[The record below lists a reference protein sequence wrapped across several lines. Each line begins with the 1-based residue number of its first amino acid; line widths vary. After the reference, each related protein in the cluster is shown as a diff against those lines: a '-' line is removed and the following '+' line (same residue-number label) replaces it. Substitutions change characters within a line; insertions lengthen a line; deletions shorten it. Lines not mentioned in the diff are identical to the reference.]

1 MRIEILSGTYE
12 IDNEARAFVTAAE
25 ETALAA
31 LSQKLVIRQRR
42 QAEQEERQKQKEQ
55 ERLEQKEQKEQERLE
70 KQRQKEQSRIEKLR
84 EKERLK
90 EINLSRI
97 LSGLPPIHSLAEL
110 NGEGTAQ

>member
-25 ETALAA
+25 EATVAA

-42 QAEQEERQKQKEQ
+42 QAEKE
-55 ERLEQKEQKEQERLE
+55 E
-70 KQRQKEQSRIEKLR
+70 KQRQKEQARIEKLQ
-84 EKERLK
+84 EKEQLK

-97 LSGLPPIHSLAEL
+97 LSGQPPIHSLAEL
-110 NGEGTAQ
+110 NGEAQ